1 MQSAWEA
8 GSGCAHVMSDT
19 RGPEDSASCSMRVS
33 LLSLYLHPYKYQQIN
48 WSRARARTHGTKACS
63 PRPSALM
70 TLPRATSD
78 RCTKMSCSSVTC
90 HNVSNKASA
99 ERGRGQ
105 CLFLPLLLVAA
116 GGGNFLAAAEAA
128 AIKGAHFVLLRAA
141 LVALRHN
148 NAEDGVRARGA
159 GGICLAHEALQQM
172 DAVVG
177 RLDVLLRNIFHHS
190 APVGALHQVQFTC
203 NAKITT

>member
-1 MQSAWEA
+1 
-8 GSGCAHVMSDT
+8 
-19 RGPEDSASCSMRVS
+19 
-33 LLSLYLHPYKYQQIN
+33 
-48 WSRARARTHGTKACS
+48 
-63 PRPSALM
+63 M

-177 RLDVLLRNIFHHS
+177 RLDVLLRNVFHHS

-203 NAKITT
+203 TAKITTSVTTTSVTTTSVTTTSATRRVGAQHVRLTVISLLALSTLR